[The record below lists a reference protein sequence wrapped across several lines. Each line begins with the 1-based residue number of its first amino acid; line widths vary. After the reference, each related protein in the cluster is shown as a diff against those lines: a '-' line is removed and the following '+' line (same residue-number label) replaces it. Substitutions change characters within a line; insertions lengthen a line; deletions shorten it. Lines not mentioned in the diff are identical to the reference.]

1 MKSIKYLMLA
11 VASVFMLA
19 SCSDKDVDV
28 DAPWETV
35 NNNQAQVQILFEAPV
50 VNNTSNYIYKIEM
63 AGKTYV
69 NNGAAM
75 ITPYNGA
82 PGGSTGLFYTIP
94 AGKNHVTLWG
104 KTQDPSK
111 AKTDSIYFDQDF
123 TVEGGKKYQV
133 FVAETDKAPVLVE
146 VPVIPHQTTT
156 NTAEYSCVRFY
167 NFMWETAGVRP
178 DFKLQLRLQNDETK
192 EYENIGKPIAFGEA
206 SEWLIIPVHK
216 TIFNSSG
223 YQTKY
228 IDVVKV
234 LADGTEEPLN
244 YLNASGNEQAKWTD
258 YWTQYIGRGYCWIIR
273 GVRNDKFAPVAMSQW
288 TLR

>member
-11 VASVFMLA
+11 VASVFMLT
-19 SCSDKDVDV
+19 SCGEKNVDD
-28 DAPWETV
+28 DAPWVTV
-35 NNNQAQVQILFEAPV
+35 NNNQAQVQILLEAPV
-50 VNNTSNYIYKIEM
+50 VNNTSNYVYKIEM

-69 NNGAAM
+69 NNGAA
-75 ITPYNGA
+75 ILQPYNGT
-82 PGGSTGLFYTIP
+82 PGGSTGLYYTIP
-94 AGKNHVTLWG
+94 AGKNHLKLYN
-104 KTQDPSK
+104 KTEVV
-111 AKTDSIYFDQDF
+111 FDQEF
-123 TVEGGKKYQV
+123 NVEGGKKYQV
-133 FVAETDKAPVLVE
+133 VVAELDKAPC
-146 VPVIPHQTTT
+146 VIECPAIPNFTTT

-178 DFKLQLRLQNDETK
+178 DYKLQLRLQNDETK

-206 SEWLIIPVHK
+206 SEWIVIPVHK

-228 IDVVKV
+228 CDVVKV
-234 LADGTEEPLN
+234 NADGSEEPLS
-244 YLNASGNEQAKWTD
+244 YLNSSGKEQAKWTD

-273 GVRNDKFAPVAMSQW
+273 GVRNETIAPVAMSQW